1 MKRINTF
8 WSVIRAVP
16 EKTGISTW
24 GRRWALT
31 GLIWTGTIL
40 ALFFSLPRVL
50 FNDPCAT
57 LLLDRNGTLLEAKI
71 ASDHQWRFP
80 ESENVPE
87 KFSQAV
93 IHFEDR
99 WFRFHPGFNPV
110 ALIRAVTMN
119 IRAGKIVSG
128 GSTLSMQVI
137 RLARK
142 NRPRTIGEKI
152 IEIFLAWRLELTHTK
167 TDILRL
173 YASHAPF
180 GGNVVGLEAASWRYF
195 GVEPDRL
202 SWGAT
207 ATLAVLPNAPGLIFP
222 GKNQK
227 QLLAKRNRL
236 LDRLFEHGVLTASEC
251 VMAKSEPLPGKPY
264 PLPRFAT
271 HLLGHAVAE
280 GLRGK
285 RLYSSV
291 QSGLQRQTAAIL
303 EGHRAYWNA
312 NEIRSAALVVL
323 EVSTGKV
330 VAYHGNIPNQDARDH
345 GEEVDLVMAPRSTG
359 SILKPLLYAA
369 MLSEGLILPGTLIPD
384 IPTQIG
390 GFVPENFNLNYDGA
404 VPANQALARSLNIP
418 AVKMLQTYTYQQFYI
433 LLKRCGITT
442 LTKPAGHYGLSV
454 ILGGAE
460 TTLWEIAGTYASMAR
475 TLQTSGSDKPV
486 YATFHAPMY
495 TGKPEIRLNHYPS
508 PFDPAAI
515 YQTFEAMVEVVR
527 PGEEMVWRQF
537 GASRRI
543 AWKTGTSFGNRDAWA
558 VGVTPQYVVGVWVGN
573 ASGEGRPGLTGIDM
587 AAPVLFDVFR
597 ILPGSGWFDAP
608 VSSMIR
614 VPVCRYSGYRASP
627 VCEFSDSVWIPAS
640 GAKTLPCPF
649 HQIVHL
655 DSTGQW
661 QVTSECEL
669 PSRMQHRSWFVLP
682 PVQEWYFRQKNP
694 FYRLLPPFKPGCGV
708 QSDRR
713 NMDLIYPKNKSIL
726 FIPVDLD
733 GTPGQAVFR
742 AAHREPGA
750 TIFWHLDDRF
760 IGTTKTVHQMAV
772 YPAKGVHHLTLTDQH
787 GESLSVSFEVN
798 GRE

>member
-1 MKRINTF
+1 MKLLSSF
-8 WSVIRAVP
+8 WSILRTVP
-16 EKTGISTW
+16 EKTGNKTL
-24 GRRWALT
+24 GRKWALAILVWI
-31 GLIWTGTIL
+31 GLAL
-40 ALFFSLPRVL
+40 ALFFTLPRVL
-50 FNDPCAT
+50 FNDPCTT
-57 LLLDRNGTLLEAKI
+57 LLLDRDGTLLEAKI

-80 ESENVPE
+80 ESEEIPE
-87 KFSQAV
+87 KFRQSV

-99 WFRFHPGFNPV
+99 WFNFHPGFNPV
-110 ALIRAVTMN
+110 ALFRAAVMN
-119 IRAGKIVSG
+119 FRAGKIVSG

-152 IEIFLAWRLELTHTK
+152 IEIFLSWRLELTHTK
-167 TDILRL
+167 QDILRL

-236 LDRLFEHGVLTASEC
+236 LDRLFEHGVITASEC
-251 VMAKSEPLPGKPY
+251 EMAKSEPLPGKPFS
-264 PLPRFAT
+264 LPRSAP
-271 HLLGHAVAE
+271 HLLDHAIAD

-285 RLYSSV
+285 RLCTSLL
-291 QSGLQRQTAAIL
+291 SGLQRQTAAIL
-303 EGHRAYWNA
+303 EGHRSYWNA
-312 NEIRSAALVVL
+312 NEIRNAALVVL
-323 EVSTGKV
+323 EVSTGNV
-330 VAYHGNIPNQDARDH
+330 VAYHGNIPNMDSRAH

-359 SILKPLLYAA
+359 SILKPFLYAA
-369 MLSEGLILPGTLIPD
+369 MLNDGLILPGTLIPD

-390 GFVPENFNLNYDGA
+390 GFVPENFNLSYDGA

-460 TTLWEIAGTYASMAR
+460 TNLWEITGTYASMAR
-475 TLQTSGSDKPV
+475 TLQTAGSARPV
-486 YATFHAPMY
+486 YATFHAPGY
-495 TGKPEIRLNHYPS
+495 VDKPETRLNHYPS
-508 PFDPAAI
+508 PFNPAAI
-515 YQTFEAMVEVVR
+515 YQAFEAMVEVVR

-537 GASRRI
+537 GTSSRI

-573 ASGEGRPGLTGIDM
+573 ASGEGRPGLTGIAM

-597 ILPGSGWFDAP
+597 ILPVGSWFTAP
-608 VSSMIR
+608 ESSMIR

-627 VCEFSDSVWIPAS
+627 VCEFSDSVWIPAA

-694 FYRLLPPFKPGCGV
+694 FYRILPPFKPGCGV

-726 FIPVDLD
+726 FIPVELD
-733 GTPGQAVFR
+733 GTPGRAVFR

-750 TIFWHLDDRF
+750 TIYWHLDDQY
-760 IGTTKTVHQMAV
+760 IGSTKTVHQMAV
-772 YPAKGVHHLTLTDQH
+772 KPVNGRHQLTLTDQN
-787 GESLSVSFEVN
+787 GESISVVFEIIS
-798 GRE
+798 RQ